1 MKLLMENWRDYNRRN
16 DFNILC
22 EDHKKGLIDDHQL
35 VQLWEAQV
43 NDEYQQLLNEG
54 VVDIIKQGYEKGKE
68 LVGKA
73 KEIYDNAV
81 QKVSDFILKISVQAW
96 QLIQKLKTG
105 IAKVVSIIRKLLS
118 FADKLCDAHPVLC
131 KAAKILG
138 AILVVAAVMALLT
151 PEAQAAVKTSV
162 PVSGVKPG
170 ILTDT
175 EVEAIKS
182 TIAIAAEQGGRDI
195 SPEKAQLFT
204 DTYLW
209 LDKVHKA
216 TEVVDI
222 STSSE
227 EGAKL
232 TKMFYEMMI
241 NIVKK
246 SDNPPAALRTMANM
260 ADDIQIWSVETSTD
274 VVQGL
279 NRDVTTAAYQKLQF
293 ATK

>member
-131 KAAKILG
+131 RAAKILG
-138 AILVVAAVMALLT
+138 AVLIIAAVMALLT
-151 PEAQAAVKTSV
+151 PEAQAAIKTSA
-162 PVSGVKPG
+162 PIKGVEPG

-182 TIAIAAEQGGRDI
+182 TMAQYIELKGKGVNPQD
-195 SPEKAQLFT
+195 AQLVT
-204 DTYLW
+204 DTYRW
-209 LDKVHKA
+209 LDKAHKA
-216 TEVVDI
+216 AEVVDI
-222 STSSE
+222 TTSAE

-232 TKMFYEMMI
+232 TKSFYEMMI
-241 NIVKK
+241 DIVRET
-246 SDNPPAALRTMANM
+246 DNPPAALKTMARM
-260 ADDIQIWSVETSTD
+260 ADDIQIWSVETSAD

-279 NRDVTTAAYQKLQF
+279 NSDVTTAAYEKLKF